1 MVKRRELAIFFL
13 LFILG
18 LFLAYTYN
26 DIIKAKNN
34 IFDSIEQHKIDQISF
49 VLQNLQEDIYK
60 KNQIKTKD
68 DFISFFGQ
76 EANREKYEH
85 ILSMML
91 SSDVKYS
98 YVLYKDDENKFRFLL
113 DASKTDKANFNQ
125 KFDIDLKEYNLAYTT
140 KEPQIIKQQN
150 IENLYVTYLYPI
162 IINGSVIGLFNI
174 DFTTEIKAIILKSIK
189 PLEAFFTILTVF
201 IFIFMGITLIQIFHY
216 FITKKK
222 IFTDPLTNTFNR
234 NYLEEIE
241 HVLNLEKYSVA
252 ILDLDKFKIIN
263 DTYGHK
269 TGDYILSH
277 VSTIFKDSIRESDIL
292 VRYGG
297 EEFLLLINKRDK
309 TATET
314 KINICERIRNNVA
327 KENFSYDGNDIK
339 VTVSIGVHKH
349 PSLEKNLQEAIKIAD
364 KMLYEA
370 KSSGRN
376 KIVIY
381 DEKLNSLSLASS
393 SSKYLSFVKEALAED
408 RVTCHYQPIYNHRTG
423 EIFKYEAL
431 VRIISKDGKVIMPMS
446 FMPQIKLTN
455 VHYKLTQRVL
465 STVFEKFKD
474 NQKLVSININFSDL
488 IHPDIEES
496 IVKTLKSNHNLA
508 SRVTFE
514 ILESDEIENIELF
527 KQKIH
532 LLHSLKA
539 KVSIDDFGSGYSNF
553 KSVID
558 IEANFL
564 KIDGSLIKN
573 IDINSKDFKVVKSIV
588 HFAAQSNMQ
597 TIAEFVHSKEV
608 YEKLLLLDIDYM
620 QGYYIS
626 KPEPH
631 LILQDELFKTVS

>member
-1 MVKRRELAIFFL
+1 MVRKRGLVVFSL
-13 LFILG
+13 LFMLG

-26 DIIKAKNN
+26 AISKAKET
-34 IFDSIEQHKIDQISF
+34 IFERIEKHEIDHISL
-49 VLQNLQEDIYK
+49 VLQNLQKDICA
-60 KNQIKTKD
+60 NNPITDQEGLV
-68 DFISFFGQ
+68 SFFEQ
-76 EANREKYEH
+76 KQNREKYEH
-85 ILSMML
+85 ILSMAL

-98 YVLYKDDENKFRFLL
+98 YILYKDDENKFRFLL

-125 KFDIDLKEYNLAYTT
+125 KFDINLKEYNLIYTL
-140 KEPQIIKQQN
+140 KEPQIIKQKN
-150 IENLYVTYLYPI
+150 IENIYVTYLYPI
-162 IINGSVIGLFNI
+162 ISSSGVVVGFFNI
-174 DFTTEIKAIILKSIK
+174 DFTTDIKMIILDSIK
-189 PLEAFFTILTVF
+189 PLEAFFNILTIF
-201 IFIFMGITLIQIFHY
+201 IFIFIGVALVQIFHY
-216 FITKKK
+216 FITRKK
-222 IFTDPLTNTFNR
+222 IFTDTLTNTFNR

-252 ILDLDKFKIIN
+252 ILDLDKFKFIN

-269 TGDYILSH
+269 AGDYILSH
-277 VSTIFKDSIRESDIL
+277 VSAIFKDSIRDSDIL

-297 EEFLLLINKRDK
+297 EEFLLLINNRDDSK
-309 TATET
+309 SNL
-314 KINICERIRNNVA
+314 NICERIRSNIA
-327 KENFSYDGNDIK
+327 QENFSFDGHDIK
-339 VTVSIGVHKH
+339 VTLSMGVHKH

-370 KSSGRN
+370 KRSGRN

-381 DEKLNSLSLASS
+381 DEKLSSYSSASS
-393 SSKYLSFVKEALAED
+393 SAKYLSFVKEALDEN
-408 RVTCHYQPIYNHRTG
+408 RITCHYQPIYNHKTG

-431 VRIISKDGKVIMPMS
+431 VRIIDKDGKTVMPMS
-446 FMPQIKLTN
+446 FMPYIKLTN
-455 VHYKLTQRVL
+455 MHYKLTQRILSLVL
-465 STVFEKFKD
+465 DKFKE
-474 NQKLVSININFSDL
+474 NQLLVSININFSDL
-488 IHPDIEES
+488 MNPDIEQS
-496 IVKTLKSNHNLA
+496 IVRALKSNHHLA

-514 ILESDEIENIELF
+514 ILESDEIDNIELF

-558 IEANFL
+558 VEANFL

-573 IDINSKDFKVVKSIV
+573 IDVNSKDFKVVKSII

-597 TIAEFVHSKEV
+597 TIAEFVHSREV

-626 KPEPH
+626 KPEAH
-631 LILQDELFKTVS
+631 LVLKNELFKTVF

>member
-1 MVKRRELAIFFL
+1 MVKKRELAIFFL

-26 DIIKAKNN
+26 DITKAKET
-34 IFDSIEQHKIDQISF
+34 IFEKIEKHEIDKISL
-49 VLQNLQEDIYK
+49 VLRNLQQDIYK
-60 KNQIKTKD
+60 NSQITTKED
-68 DFISFFGQ
+68 LISFFEQ
-76 EANREKYEH
+76 QDNREKYEQ
-85 ILSMML
+85 ILSIML

-98 YVLYKDDENKFRFLL
+98 YILYKDDANKFRFLL
-113 DASKTDKANFNQ
+113 DASQTDKANFNQ
-125 KFDIDLKEYNLAYTT
+125 KFDVGLKEYDLIYTL
-140 KEPQIIKQQN
+140 KEPQIIKQKN
-150 IENLYVTYLYPI
+150 VENLYVTYLYPLI
-162 IINGSVIGLFNI
+162 SNGVVIGLFNI
-174 DFTTEIKAIILKSIK
+174 DFTTDIKMIILESIK
-189 PLEAFFTILTVF
+189 PLEAFFTILTIF
-201 IFIFMGITLIQIFHY
+201 IFIFMGVTLIQIFHY

-252 ILDLDKFKIIN
+252 MLDLDKFKMIN

-269 TGDYILSH
+269 AGDYILSH
-277 VSTIFKDSIRESDIL
+277 TSIIFKDSIRDSDIL

-297 EEFLLLINKRDK
+297 EEFLLLVNNRDL
-309 TATET
+309 T
-314 KINICERIRNNVA
+314 KSNVDICERIRDNIA
-327 KENFSYDGNDIK
+327 KENFSYDGHDIK

-370 KSSGRN
+370 KSGGRN

-381 DEKLNSLSLASS
+381 DEKLNAHSS
-393 SSKYLSFVKEALAED
+393 AATSSKHLSFVKEALDEN
-408 RVTCHYQPIYNHRTG
+408 RVTCHYQPIYNHKTA

-431 VRIISKDGKVIMPMS
+431 VRIIAKDGKIIMPMS
-446 FMPQIKLTN
+446 FMPHIKLTN
-455 VHYKLTQRVL
+455 VHYKLTQRILAV
-465 STVFEKFKD
+465 VFEQFSD
-474 NQKLVSININFSDL
+474 NEKLVSININFSDL
-488 IHPDIEES
+488 MNPDIEES
-496 IVKTLKSNHNLA
+496 IVKALESNPNLA

-527 KQKIH
+527 KQKIN
-532 LLHSLKA
+532 LLHSLNA

-553 KSVID
+553 KSIID
-558 IEANFL
+558 IEANYL

-573 IDINSKDFKVVKSIV
+573 IDVNNKDFKVVKSIV

-597 TIAEFVHSKEV
+597 TIAEFVHSREV

-631 LILQDELFKTVS
+631 LVLKNELFKTVS

>member
-1 MVKRRELAIFFL
+1 MVKRRELTIFFL

-26 DIIKAKNN
+26 DILRAKEN
-34 IFDSIEQHKIDQISF
+34 IFDRIEKHKIEQISF
-49 VLQNLQEDIYK
+49 VLKNLQEDIYK
-60 KNQIKTKD
+60 SNQIATKND
-68 DFISFFGQ
+68 LVSFF
-76 EANREKYEH
+76 EEKKNREKYEH

-125 KFDIDLKEYNLAYTT
+125 KFDIDLKEYNLAYAT
-140 KEPQIIKQQN
+140 KEPQTVKQKNVEN
-150 IENLYVTYLYPI
+150 IYITYIYPI
-162 IINGSVIGLFNI
+162 ISNGAVIGLFNI
-174 DFTTEIKAIILKSIK
+174 DFTTEIKAIILESIK
-189 PLEAFFTILTVF
+189 PLEAFFTILTIF
-201 IFIFMGITLIQIFHY
+201 IFIFMGITLVQIFHY

-234 NYLEEIE
+234 NYLEEIG
-241 HVLNLEKYSVA
+241 HIIDLKNYSIA
-252 ILDLDKFKIIN
+252 MLDLDKFKVIN

-269 TGDYILSH
+269 AGDYVLSH
-277 VSTIFKDSIRESDIL
+277 VSTIFKKSIRESDIL
-292 VRYGG
+292 IRYGG
-297 EEFLLLINKRDK
+297 EEFLLLVSNREIEKQK
-309 TATET
+309 MP
-314 KINICERIRNNVA
+314 ICERIRANVA
-327 KENFSYDGNDIK
+327 KENFTYDGHDIK
-339 VTVSIGVHKH
+339 VTLSIGIHKH

-370 KSSGRN
+370 KRSGRN
-376 KIVIY
+376 RVVVY
-381 DEKLNSLSLASS
+381 DEKLNSYSSSSS

-408 RVTCHYQPIYNHRTG
+408 RVTCHYQPIYSHHTG

-431 VRIISKDGKVIMPMS
+431 VRIIEDDGKIIMPMS
-446 FMPQIKLTN
+446 FMPHIKLTN
-455 VHYKLTQRVL
+455 MHYKITQRVL
-465 STVFEKFKD
+465 STVFDKFKD

-488 IHPDIEES
+488 INPDIEES
-496 IVKTLKSNHNLA
+496 IVKALKSNHSLA

-631 LILQDELFKTVS
+631 LVLKDELFKTVS

>member
-1 MVKRRELAIFFL
+1 MVKRRELTIFFL

-18 LFLAYTYN
+18 LFLAYTYS
-26 DIIKAKNN
+26 DILRAKEN
-34 IFDSIEQHKIDQISF
+34 IFDRIEKHKIEQISF
-49 VLQNLQEDIYK
+49 VLKNLQEDIYK
-60 KNQIKTKD
+60 NNQIVTKND
-68 DFISFFGQ
+68 LVSFF
-76 EANREKYEH
+76 EEKKNREKYEH

-125 KFDIDLKEYNLAYTT
+125 KFDIDLKEYNLAYAT
-140 KEPQIIKQQN
+140 KEPQTVKQKNVEN
-150 IENLYVTYLYPI
+150 IYITYIYPI
-162 IINGSVIGLFNI
+162 ISNGAVIGLFNI
-174 DFTTEIKAIILKSIK
+174 DFTTEIKSIILESIK
-189 PLEAFFTILTVF
+189 PLEAFFTILTIF
-201 IFIFMGITLIQIFHY
+201 IFIFMGITLVQIFHY

-234 NYLEEIE
+234 NYLEEIG
-241 HVLNLEKYSVA
+241 HVIDLKNYSIA
-252 ILDLDKFKIIN
+252 MLDLDKFKVIN

-269 TGDYILSH
+269 AGDYVLSH
-277 VSTIFKDSIRESDIL
+277 VSTIFKKSIRDSDIL
-292 VRYGG
+292 IRYGG
-297 EEFLLLINKRDK
+297 EEFLLLINNRDSEK
-309 TATET
+309 LKMT
-314 KINICERIRNNVA
+314 ICERIRANVA
-327 KENFSYDGNDIK
+327 KENFSYDGDDIK
-339 VTVSIGVHKH
+339 VTLSIGIHKH

-370 KSSGRN
+370 KRSGRN
-376 KIVIY
+376 RVVVY
-381 DEKLNSLSLASS
+381 DEKLNSHSSSSS

-408 RVTCHYQPIYNHRTG
+408 RVTCHYQPIYSHHTG

-465 STVFEKFKD
+465 STVFDKFKD

-488 IHPDIEES
+488 IHPDIEDS
-496 IVKTLKSNHNLA
+496 IVKALKSNHNLA

-631 LILQDELFKTVS
+631 LVLKEELFKTVS

>member
-1 MVKRRELAIFFL
+1 MVKRRELTIFFL

-18 LFLAYTYN
+18 LFLAYTYS
-26 DIIKAKNN
+26 DILRAKEN
-34 IFDSIEQHKIDQISF
+34 IFDRIEKHKIEQISF
-49 VLQNLQEDIYK
+49 VLKNLQEDIYK
-60 KNQIKTKD
+60 NNQIVTKND
-68 DFISFFGQ
+68 LVSFF
-76 EANREKYEH
+76 EEKKNREKYEH

-125 KFDIDLKEYNLAYTT
+125 KFDIDLKEYNLAYAT
-140 KEPQIIKQQN
+140 KEPQTVKQKNVEN
-150 IENLYVTYLYPI
+150 IYITYIYPI
-162 IINGSVIGLFNI
+162 ISNGAVIGLFNI
-174 DFTTEIKAIILKSIK
+174 DFTTEIKSIILESIK
-189 PLEAFFTILTVF
+189 PLEAFFTILTIF
-201 IFIFMGITLIQIFHY
+201 IFIFMGITLVQIFHY

-234 NYLEEIE
+234 NYLEEIG
-241 HVLNLEKYSVA
+241 HVIDLKNYSIA
-252 ILDLDKFKIIN
+252 MLDLDKFKVIN

-269 TGDYILSH
+269 AGDYVLSH
-277 VSTIFKDSIRESDIL
+277 VSTIFKKSIRDSDIL
-292 VRYGG
+292 IRYGG
-297 EEFLLLINKRDK
+297 EEFLLLINNRDSEK
-309 TATET
+309 LKMT
-314 KINICERIRNNVA
+314 ICERIRANVA
-327 KENFSYDGNDIK
+327 KENFSYDGDDIK
-339 VTVSIGVHKH
+339 VTLSIGIHKY

-370 KSSGRN
+370 KRSGRN
-376 KIVIY
+376 RVVVY
-381 DEKLNSLSLASS
+381 DEKLNSYSSSSS

-408 RVTCHYQPIYNHRTG
+408 RVTCHYQPIYSHHTG

-465 STVFEKFKD
+465 STVFDKFKD

-496 IVKTLKSNHNLA
+496 IVKALKSNHNLA

-631 LILQDELFKTVS
+631 LVLKEELFKTVS

>member
-1 MVKRRELAIFFL
+1 M
-13 LFILG
+13 
-18 LFLAYTYN
+18 
-26 DIIKAKNN
+26 
-34 IFDSIEQHKIDQISF
+34 
-49 VLQNLQEDIYK
+49 
-60 KNQIKTKD
+60 
-68 DFISFFGQ
+68 
-76 EANREKYEH
+76 
-85 ILSMML
+85 
-91 SSDVKYS
+91 
-98 YVLYKDDENKFRFLL
+98 
-113 DASKTDKANFNQ
+113 
-125 KFDIDLKEYNLAYTT
+125 
-140 KEPQIIKQQN
+140 
-150 IENLYVTYLYPI
+150 
-162 IINGSVIGLFNI
+162 
-174 DFTTEIKAIILKSIK
+174 
-189 PLEAFFTILTVF
+189 
-201 IFIFMGITLIQIFHY
+201 
-216 FITKKK
+216 
-222 IFTDPLTNTFNR
+222 
-234 NYLEEIE
+234 
-241 HVLNLEKYSVA
+241 
-252 ILDLDKFKIIN
+252 LDLDKFKVIN

-269 TGDYILSH
+269 AGDYVLSH
-277 VSTIFKDSIRESDIL
+277 VSTIFKKSIRDSDIL
-292 VRYGG
+292 IRYGG
-297 EEFLLLINKRDK
+297 EEFLLLINNRDSEK
-309 TATET
+309 LKMT
-314 KINICERIRNNVA
+314 ICERIRANVA
-327 KENFSYDGNDIK
+327 KENFSYDGDDIK
-339 VTVSIGVHKH
+339 VTLSIGIHKH

-370 KSSGRN
+370 KRSGRN
-376 KIVIY
+376 RVVVY
-381 DEKLNSLSLASS
+381 DEKLNSHSSSSS

-408 RVTCHYQPIYNHRTG
+408 RVTCHYQPIYSHHTG

-496 IVKTLKSNHNLA
+496 IVKALKSNHNLA

-631 LILQDELFKTVS
+631 LVLKEELFKTVS

>member
-1 MVKRRELAIFFL
+1 MVKKRELTIFFL
-13 LFILG
+13 LFVLG
-18 LFLAYTYN
+18 LFLAYTYS
-26 DIIKAKNN
+26 DITKAKET
-34 IFDSIEQHKIDQISF
+34 IFERIEKHEIDQISL
-49 VLQNLQEDIYK
+49 VLQNIQNDIHKNYK
-60 KNQIKTKD
+60 IENKND
-68 DFISFFGQ
+68 LVSFFESGL
-76 EANREKYEH
+76 NRERYEQ

-98 YVLYKDDENKFRFLL
+98 YILYKDDTDKFRFLL

-125 KFDIDLKEYNLAYTT
+125 KFDIDLKEYDLIYTL
-140 KEPQIIKQQN
+140 KEPQIIKQKN
-150 IENLYVTYLYPI
+150 VENLYVTYLYPI
-162 IINGSVIGLFNI
+162 ISSGVVIGFFNI
-174 DFTTEIKAIILKSIK
+174 DFTTDIKMIILESIK
-189 PLEAFFTILTVF
+189 PLEAFFTILTIF
-201 IFIFMGITLIQIFHY
+201 IFIFMGVTLIQIFHY
-216 FITKKK
+216 FMTKKK
-222 IFTDPLTNTFNR
+222 IFTDPLTGTFNR
-234 NYLEEIE
+234 NYLDEIE

-252 ILDLDKFKIIN
+252 MLDLDRFKIIN

-269 TGDYILSH
+269 TGDYVLSH
-277 VSTIFKDSIRESDIL
+277 VSTIFKNSIRDSDIL

-297 EEFLLLINKRDK
+297 EEFLLLVNNRDK
-309 TATET
+309 TEP
-314 KINICERIRNNVA
+314 KINICERIRTNVS
-327 KENFSYDGNDIK
+327 KENFSYDGHDIK

-381 DEKLNSLSLASS
+381 DEKLNSHSSASS
-393 SSKYLSFVKEALAED
+393 SSKYLSFVKEALEED
-408 RVTCHYQPIYNHRTG
+408 RVTCYYQPIYNHHTG

-431 VRIISKDGKVIMPMS
+431 VRIIAKDGKVVMPMS
-446 FMPQIKLTN
+446 FMPKIKLTN
-455 VHYKLTQRVL
+455 MHYKITQRVL

-474 NQKLVSININFSDL
+474 NQKLVSINVNFSDL
-488 IHPDIEES
+488 MNPDIEES
-496 IVKTLKSNHNLA
+496 IIKALKSNHHLA

-573 IDINSKDFKVVKSIV
+573 IDVNGKDFKVVKSIV

-597 TIAEFVHSKEV
+597 TIAEFVHSREV

-631 LILQDELFKTVS
+631 LVLRDELFKTVS

>member
-1 MVKRRELAIFFL
+1 MVKRRELTIFFL

-18 LFLAYTYN
+18 LFLAYTYS
-26 DIIKAKNN
+26 DILRAKEN
-34 IFDSIEQHKIDQISF
+34 IFDRIEKHKIEQISF
-49 VLQNLQEDIYK
+49 VLKNLQEDIYK
-60 KNQIKTKD
+60 NNQIATKND
-68 DFISFFGQ
+68 LVSFF
-76 EANREKYEH
+76 EEKKNREKYEH

-125 KFDIDLKEYNLAYTT
+125 KFDIDLKEYNLAYAT
-140 KEPQIIKQQN
+140 KEPQTVKQKNVEN
-150 IENLYVTYLYPI
+150 IYITYIYPI
-162 IINGSVIGLFNI
+162 ISNGAVIGLFNI
-174 DFTTEIKAIILKSIK
+174 DFTTEIKSIILESIK
-189 PLEAFFTILTVF
+189 PLEAFFTILTIF
-201 IFIFMGITLIQIFHY
+201 IFIFMGITLVQIFHY

-234 NYLEEIE
+234 NYLEEIG
-241 HVLNLEKYSVA
+241 HVIDLKNYSIA
-252 ILDLDKFKIIN
+252 MLDLDKFKVIN

-269 TGDYILSH
+269 AGDYVLSH
-277 VSTIFKDSIRESDIL
+277 VSTIFKKSIRDSDIL
-292 VRYGG
+292 IRYGG
-297 EEFLLLINKRDK
+297 EEFLLLINNRDSEK
-309 TATET
+309 LKMT
-314 KINICERIRNNVA
+314 ICERIRANVA
-327 KENFSYDGNDIK
+327 KENFSYDGDDIK
-339 VTVSIGVHKH
+339 VTLSIGIHKH

-370 KSSGRN
+370 KRSGRN
-376 KIVIY
+376 RVVVY
-381 DEKLNSLSLASS
+381 DEKLNSHSSSSS

-408 RVTCHYQPIYNHRTG
+408 RVTCHYQPIYSHHTG

-465 STVFEKFKD
+465 STVFDKFKD

-488 IHPDIEES
+488 IHPDIEDS
-496 IVKTLKSNHNLA
+496 IVKALKSNHNLA

-631 LILQDELFKTVS
+631 LVLKEELFKTVS